1 MTTTYIITGPAS
13 VVADVRDNYIG
24 SHVVVDVDVSDL
36 PDPTERCGYLEGTDP
51 RVFPA
56 MVEQDA
62 AVVDKVTEIVSAVR
76 GVVEDNPED
85 TFVFVSDS
93 GHGDVVAPAVGD
105 VVAGFLRHI
114 GLDTDVSHTGGVGV
128 I

>member
-1 MTTTYIITGPAS
+1 MTTYIITGPAS
-13 VVADVRDNYIG
+13 VVSDVRDNYIG

-36 PDPTERCGYLEGTDP
+36 PDPTQQFGYLEGTDP

-56 MVEQDA
+56 MVAMDA
-62 AVVDKVTEIVSAVR
+62 GVVETVTEIVSAVR
-76 GVVEDNPED
+76 GVVDDNPED

-105 VVAGFLRHI
+105 VVAGFLRHV
-114 GLDTDVSHTGGVGV
+114 GLDTDVSHTGVMEL

>member
-1 MTTTYIITGPAS
+1 MTTTYIITGPAG

-24 SHVVVDVDVSDL
+24 SHVVVNVDVSDL
-36 PDPTERCGYLEGTDP
+36 PDPTSQFGYLEGTDP

-56 MVEQDA
+56 MVALDES
-62 AVVDKVTEIVSAVR
+62 VVETVTEIVSAVR
-76 GVVEDNPED
+76 SVVADNPED

-93 GHGDVVAPAVGD
+93 GRGDVVAPAVGD
-105 VVAGFLRHI
+105 VVAGFLRHV
-114 GLDTDVSHTGGVGV
+114 GLDTDVSHTGVMEL

>member
-1 MTTTYIITGPAS
+1 MTTYIITGPAS

-36 PDPTERCGYLEGTDP
+36 PDPTQQFGYLEGTDP

-56 MVEQDA
+56 MVAMDA
-62 AVVDKVTEIVSAVR
+62 GVVETVTEIVSAVR
-76 GVVEDNPED
+76 GVVDDNPED
-85 TFVFVSDS
+85 TFVFVSDR

-105 VVAGFLRHI
+105 VVAGFLRHV
-114 GLDTDVSHTGGVGV
+114 GLDTDVSHTGVMEL

>member
-24 SHVVVDVDVSDL
+24 THVVVDVDVSDL
-36 PDPTERCGYLEGTDP
+36 PDPTQQFGYLEGTDP

-56 MVEQDA
+56 MVAMDA
-62 AVVDKVTEIVSAVR
+62 GVVETVTEIVSTVR
-76 GVVEDNPED
+76 GVVDDNPED
-85 TFVFVSDS
+85 TFVFVSDF
-93 GHGDVVAPAVGD
+93 GRGDVVAPAVGD

-114 GLDTDVSHTGGVGV
+114 GLDTDVSHTGVMEL